1 MATTDNPATE
11 PVLSDLL
18 YNDATP
24 ADAETESPTDKA
36 ATEKEKPVDDAE
48 STTEDKTVES
58 TSETSDTDTDSEAE
72 PDEELFDVPD
82 GDSTKKVNRKELVDG
97 YQRQSDY
104 TRKTQAV
111 AAEKARVEESA
122 KVLTDI
128 HTELQTLIMGDV
140 TNVDWDA
147 VRTTDPSE
155 YLRLKEVKA
164 EREKVLENLVA
175 QRNKVIKDKTDAESV
190 ALQKALGWSD
200 TKKRQADIDSITGYL
215 TEQGITEHVTSHKLM
230 LAILDAAK
238 YQAFQKTKAE
248 TLKEV
253 KKAPKTTAPAKVA
266 KPDAPKTL
274 EDLFYK

>member
-18 YNDATP
+18 YKDATP
-24 ADAETESPTDKA
+24 AEETEVSPTE
-36 ATEKEKPVDDAE
+36 TETTDEEAVVEEAE
-48 STTEDKTVES
+48 STTDDEEVES
-58 TSETSDTDTDSEAE
+58 GSEKSETETDSEAE
-72 PDEELFDVPD
+72 PDDELFDVPD

-111 AAEKARVEESA
+111 AAKLAKVEESA

-128 HTELQTLIMGDV
+128 HTELQALIMGDV
-140 TNVDWDA
+140 NNVNWDE

-164 EREKVLENLVA
+164 EREKVLENLVT
-175 QRNKVIKDKTDAESV
+175 QRNKITKDKTDAESV
-190 ALQKALGWSD
+190 ALHKALNWSD
-200 TKKRQADIDSITGYL
+200 AKKRQTDIDAITGYL
-215 TEQGITEHVTSHKLM
+215 SEQGITEHVTSHKLM
-230 LAILDAAK
+230 LAILEAAK
-238 YQAFQKTKAE
+238 YQQFQKTKVA

-253 KKAPKTTAPAKVA
+253 KKAPKTT
-266 KPDAPKTL
+266 KPVKSPRDSAPKSL
-274 EDLFYK
+274 EDLLYK